1 MNMLR
6 EFFDYFFA
14 VLMGRRNSLTAFLEP
29 LGMGER
35 YLRWGME
42 TRDIRDFRVAMDHLH
57 LCHDRDAPMAS
68 LLIRKYTCIGEVA
81 TAAIETFLMRHRR
94 VIEDS
99 VKTEMRYHEEL
110 VAATK
115 KIASIRNY
123 MRKLTEEGS
132 LIKAQFEQERI
143 DEHEAT
149 VERLRKMI
157 DSGEGK
163 TEIYESFD
171 EITFG
176 SIYFFRELDHAS
188 SLVMANA
195 MLGSDGAQ
203 TLSNQLRRK
212 LEYLRE
218 SLEREN
224 PISKET

>member
-1 MNMLR
+1 
-6 EFFDYFFA
+6 
-14 VLMGRRNSLTAFLEP
+14 
-29 LGMGER
+29 
-35 YLRWGME
+35 
-42 TRDIRDFRVAMDHLH
+42 
-57 LCHDRDAPMAS
+57 
-68 LLIRKYTCIGEVA
+68 
-81 TAAIETFLMRHRR
+81 MRHRR

-99 VKTEMRYHEEL
+99 VKTEMRYHDEL
-110 VAATK
+110 EAATK
-115 KIASIRNY
+115 KIANIRSY
-123 MRKLTEEGS
+123 MRKLIEEGS

-149 VERLRKMI
+149 AERLREMI

-163 TEIYESFD
+163 TEIYESYD

-195 MLGSDGAQ
+195 MLGPDGAR

-224 PISKET
+224 PISKETQPMPNHGSGLNA